1 MSKIHKNHKRYRERL
16 LTILADLLRDPGPYS
31 ITEMANRFQITPRKL
46 RDDIQYLIEKLNVV
60 NQREYIIRERGYYK
74 GNFPRAVANL
84 SPQVRLYL
92 FLALKQID
100 PVLEGEGKK
109 AFDEFLRHVYSI
121 LAEEDVK
128 RLKEWADFYH
138 ISQFGYPIQRSHFY
152 KSLSEVFE
160 AVRYCQIIKFR
171 KDDQKRYLDPF
182 CVYYA
187 KQTFYIVGQY
197 LSLPDEY
204 PLKIEIRH
212 TRLDRMNNIERLNR
226 HYSQLDR
233 KPAEIRDY
241 KKRRSSEYIKRMLE
255 AEFNGER
262 ETYVINIF
270 EQDVF
275 RRIVEK
281 EWHPYQSTTPSP
293 QPGVV
298 GQIRIP
304 NIASWHEMKKWI
316 LGWGSSV
323 ELIEPQEK
331 RLEIRDEIRRLFLD
345 RYK

>member
-1 MSKIHKNHKRYRERL
+1 MSQIHKKHKQYRERL

-92 FLALKQID
+92 FLALKQVG
-100 PVLEGEGKK
+100 PVLEGEGQK
-109 AFDEFLRHVYSI
+109 AYDEFLRHVYSI

-138 ISQFGYPIQRSHFY
+138 ISQYGYPIQRSHFY
-152 KSLSEVFE
+152 QSLSEILE
-160 AVRYCQIIKFR
+160 AIRYGQVITFHKNGH
-171 KDDQKRYLDPF
+171 KRYLDPF

-197 LSLPDEY
+197 LSLPDQY
-204 PLKIEIRH
+204 PRRIDIRH
-212 TRLDRMNNIERLNR
+212 TRLDRMNQVERLYH

-233 KPAEIRDY
+233 QPSEIKDY
-241 KKRRSSEYIKRMLE
+241 KKRRSAEYIKQMLE

-262 ETYVINIF
+262 ETYVINILDP
-270 EQDVF
+270 DVY
-275 RRIVEK
+275 RRILEK
-281 EWHPYQSTTPSP
+281 EWHPCQSIVPSP

-304 NIASWHEMKKWI
+304 QIASWYEMKKWI

-323 ELIEPQEK
+323 ELMEPQEK
-331 RLEIRDEIRRLFLD
+331 RLEIKDEIHRLFFD